1 MADRGL
7 QEAIRAVGG
16 VTELARRI
24 GISQPSVSNWTRV
37 PAERV
42 LQVENASGVARGI
55 LRPDLYAE
63 ADVDDVARGRA
74 QQYALLARL
83 LRGPPDAALLK
94 QIGQLQSDGT
104 ALGNAH
110 RELADA
116 GARATAAEV
125 EREFFALFIGVGR
138 GELLPYASYY
148 ITGFLHERP
157 LARLRQDLSR
167 FGIARAHGV
176 AEPEDHAGI
185 LCEIMA
191 GLASGQLPAPELA
204 DRTIFER
211 HVAPWMGRFFA
222 DLERAETAEFY
233 KPVGTMG
240 RIFIEIEAEAF
251 ALPHVSAP
259 PRRTGDETG
268 QQSQN

>member
-1 MADRGL
+1 
-7 QEAIRAVGG
+7 
-16 VTELARRI
+16 
-24 GISQPSVSNWTRV
+24 
-37 PAERV
+37 
-42 LQVENASGVARGI
+42 
-55 LRPDLYAE
+55 
-63 ADVDDVARGRA
+63 
-74 QQYALLARL
+74 
-83 LRGPPDAALLK
+83 
-94 QIGQLQSDGT
+94 
-104 ALGNAH
+104 
-110 RELADA
+110 
-116 GARATAAEV
+116 
-125 EREFFALFIGVGR
+125 
-138 GELLPYASYY
+138 
-148 ITGFLHERP
+148 LHERP

-167 FGIARAHGV
+167 SGIARAHGV